1 MILKTDIIE
10 DGSPHYGIGYNTTD
24 RLNLVLS
31 RETKKVWELIITLR
45 YRYER
50 KYFHEKD
57 SHNSNIV
64 LFLF

>member
-1 MILKTDIIE
+1 MTLKTDIIE

-31 RETKKVWELIITLR
+31 RETKKVWELITLK

-64 LFLF
+64 LFLS